1 MSVDPQW
8 EEVREDWLPDD
19 GLRDINFPDA
29 YVEAGG
35 LEIAEWQKLVDW
47 IRARS
52 EWTVSYAEGG
62 EDVEMPSDVA
72 VIMETSLSVSTLWR
86 IDIGRGVIVNTYF
99 APGEIEFDVDP
110 REVRGQ
116 EEFALVCDF
125 VRSIGALAGRRVE
138 VSAEG
143 SSGPLVMSFDPATSE
158 ITQPMS

>member
-1 MSVDPQW
+1 MSAPPEW
-8 EEVREDWLPDD
+8 EDVREDWLPDD
-19 GLRDINFPDA
+19 GLREINFPDA
-29 YVEAGG
+29 YAAGVEH
-35 LEIAEWQKLVDW
+35 AEWQRLVDW
-47 IRARS
+47 VRS
-52 EWTVSYAEGG
+52 RTDWTASYAEGG
-62 EDVEMPSDVA
+62 DAVEMPDDVA
-72 VIMETSLSVSTLWR
+72 VIMARSPTVSSLWR

-99 APGEIEFDVDP
+99 APDEMEFDVDP

-143 SSGPLVMSFDPATSE
+143 SSGPLVMSFDPATGE